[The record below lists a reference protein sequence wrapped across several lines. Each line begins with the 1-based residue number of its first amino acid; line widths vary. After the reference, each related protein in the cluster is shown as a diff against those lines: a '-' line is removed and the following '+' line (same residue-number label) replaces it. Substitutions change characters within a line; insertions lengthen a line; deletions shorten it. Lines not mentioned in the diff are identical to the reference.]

1 MAAPHH
7 PDPNYR
13 SPKYSIAR
21 TDTRCWRCG
30 QSTSVLALLLPE
42 DHETLDPE
50 SEEESHA
57 WQPAGGSAFLFY
69 VAYLPDGVQGRL
81 FQLSPTIRVAH
92 SDATANCYW
101 ANHCE
106 HCGSLLDDHELHCE
120 TDGAFMPCSEAEA
133 QKIVLLQ
140 VCEPFEA
147 LAAGYALEPE
157 FLRFMRK
164 T

>member
-1 MAAPHH
+1 MVQQLR

-21 TDTRCWRCG
+21 TDTRCWHCG
-30 QSTSVLALLLPE
+30 RLTRVLALLLPE

-50 SEEESHA
+50 AAEELNP
-57 WQPAGGSAFLFY
+57 WQPAGANAFLFY
-69 VAYLPDGVQGRL
+69 VAFLPEGVQRRL
-81 FQLSPTIRVAH
+81 FQLSATIRAAH
-92 SDATANCYW
+92 SEATANRYW

-106 HCGSLLDDHELHCE
+106 HCDSSLDDHELHCE

-133 QKIVLLQ
+133 QNILLLQ
-140 VCEPFEA
+140 INEPFEA

-157 FLRFMRK
+157 FLRFMR
-164 T
+164 TG